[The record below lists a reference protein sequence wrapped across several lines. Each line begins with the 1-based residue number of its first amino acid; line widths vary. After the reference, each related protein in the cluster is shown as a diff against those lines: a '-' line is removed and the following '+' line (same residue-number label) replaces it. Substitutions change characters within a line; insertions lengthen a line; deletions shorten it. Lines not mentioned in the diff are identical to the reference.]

1 MRVYNNANGD
11 ETMEHYY
18 AFKPAYN
25 AEADTQATV
34 EFGGRAYSVYVQ
46 RNFYRLKVEDIT
58 V

>member
-18 AFKPAYN
+18 AVKPAYN